1 MSLLALAATNASA
14 QATAFTYQG
23 RLDNGGTPANG
34 FYDVTFTLFSVAN
47 GAGQIGSPQTS
58 LATPVSNGLFTVTL
72 DFGANFPGAGRWLE
86 LAVRTNGGGVYTVLA
101 PRQPITAAPYAI
113 TAGSITG
120 TITESQLPGNTAKLN
135 VANNTSQ
142 ATAVPVITSGF
153 ITGATITSGGSGYI
167 TPPTVTVNAALGS
180 GAVITAGI
188 SGGVVTAL
196 TVQNAGSG
204 YTSGA
209 TITIAPPPSNSYQVF
224 TSTNYFGA
232 ANFLTNANNTI
243 AGNFSG
249 NGAGLSN
256 LPAWRLTGNAG
267 TTAGTHFLGT
277 TDNQPLEIKVN
288 GQRVVRLEDGGEDSN
303 SDFDT
308 LPDGTANVIVGSPA
322 NSVGVGVVGA
332 TISGGGATNYN
343 FESDLGHVVVSDYA
357 TVSGG
362 IGSTIGTNAHFSTIG
377 GGQQC
382 FIGAGSLNTTIAG
395 GYRNS
400 VDALA
405 DSSTIGGGH
414 LNAVQANAARAT
426 IAGGYLNTI
435 SFNSDSSTIGGG
447 QQSTIGLESPYATI
461 AGGYNNVIGQFA
473 DISTIGGGQ
482 QNTISANTTRAAI
495 GGGYLNSI
503 GSDGDDSTIGG
514 GLLNTIGAG
523 SQGCNIAGGSFNDIG
538 TNSPAC
544 TLSGGVNNAIADNVF
559 YATIA
564 GGGGNTIGTNAWY
577 SMIGGGNNNLIAS
590 NGTYATIP
598 GGIGNFATNY
608 AFAAGSRAKAIHQG
622 AFVWGHSTIEDTVS
636 SASDSVTFRAG
647 GGYRFISAGG
657 GTSSG
662 VSLPPLGSAWASLS
676 DRNRKKDI
684 EPLNGRIILDKLA
697 GISIS
702 TWHYDFES
710 AHDTPHIGPMAQ
722 DFKAAFYP
730 GRDDKTISTMEFDG
744 VALAAIQ
751 GLNQKLET
759 ENADLKV
766 RLEKLE
772 RLVEL
777 LAAKN

>member
-1 MSLLALAATNASA
+1 MKTKLSLLCSLFAALSLLALATT
-14 QATAFTYQG
+14 TAFAQGTAFNYQG

-34 FYDVTFTLFSVAN
+34 FYDVTFTLFSVAS

-86 LAVRTNGGGVYTVLA
+86 LAVRTNGGGVYTVLE

-113 TAGSITG
+113 TAGTITG
-120 TITESQLPGNTAKLN
+120 TITEAQLPGNTARLN

-188 SGGVVTAL
+188 SGGVVTVL

-232 ANFLTNANNTI
+232 ANFLTNANNTMV
-243 AGNFSG
+243 GNFSG

-267 TTAGTHFLGT
+267 TTAGTHFIGT
-277 TDNQPLEIKVN
+277 TDNQPLAIHFDF
-288 GQRVVRLEDGGEDSN
+288 QRLVRLEYNGDSS
-303 SDFDT
+303 SDFDAV
-308 LPDGTANVIVGSPA
+308 PDGTANVIAGSAGNFVGA
-322 NSVGVGVVGA
+322 GVVGA
-332 TISGGGATNYN
+332 TISGGGATNYD
-343 FESDLGHVVVSDYA
+343 FAPDQGHQALSDYA

-362 IGSTIGTNAHFSTIG
+362 MGHSIATNAHFSTIG
-377 GGQQC
+377 GGRRC
-382 FIGAGSLNTTIAG
+382 YIGADSAHSTIAG
-395 GYRNS
+395 GYANS
-400 VDALA
+400 VDSLA
-405 DSSTIGGGH
+405 DFSTISGGFFNRISVNAARATIAGGYQNIINFNSDASTIGGGYGNTILLESPNATIAGGYQNAIGQFSEDDTISGGRQNSIS
-414 LNAVQANAARAT
+414 LNTARAT

-435 SFNSDSSTIGGG
+435 GF
-447 QQSTIGLESPYATI
+447 
-461 AGGYNNVIGQFA
+461 
-473 DISTIGGGQ
+473 
-482 QNTISANTTRAAI
+482 
-495 GGGYLNSI
+495 
-503 GSDGDDSTIGG
+503 DGDNSTIGG
-514 GLLNTIGAG
+514 GLGNTIGDASQAG
-523 SQGCNIAGGSFNDIG
+523 TIAGGNNNRIG
-538 TNSPAC
+538 TNSPGC
-544 TLSGGVNNAIADNVF
+544 VIG
-559 YATIA
+559 
-564 GGGGNTIGTNAWY
+564 GGGGNIVATN
-577 SMIGGGNNNLIAS
+577 SFF
-590 NGTYATIP
+590 ATIP
-598 GGIGNFATNY
+598 GGLLNFATNY
-608 AFAAGSRAKAIHQG
+608 AFAAGSSAKAIHQG
-622 AFVWGHSTIEDTVS
+622 AFVWGDSTIAEIVS
-636 SASDSVTFRAG
+636 SAPDSVTFRAA
-647 GGYRFISAGG
+647 GGYRFFSN
-657 GTSSG
+657 TFTNSG
-662 VSLPPLGSAWASLS
+662 VSLPASANAWASIS

-684 EPLNGRIILDKLA
+684 EPLDGRTILDKLA

-759 ENADLKV
+759 ENADLKA

-772 RLVEL
+772 RLVKL